1 MSVSRVVLSWLL
13 QEGVTAIPRSAS
25 QEHIADNAAL
35 LSLPP
40 FLTAEDMESIRRL
53 DGSLD

>member
-1 MSVSRVVLSWLL
+1 MVLSWLL

-25 QEHIADNAAL
+25 REHIAANAAL
-35 LSLPP
+35 LGRPG
-40 FLTAEDMESIRRL
+40 FLSEEELEAVRRL